1 MTRLRAPIRGWM
13 IVCLTKEVEPHEV
26 PLCDFKHLSEELQ
39 PGDVVLVEGRTRVG
53 GIIKLITQSAWT
65 HAALYL
71 GRLHDI
77 EDRTLRNLV
86 VQHYQRDHSEQLLL
100 EALIGQGTRI
110 SPLTRYANDHLRIC
124 RPHGLSRGDAQ
135 QVIGYAIRR
144 LGSDY
149 DVRQLLDLA
158 RFFLPWGIVPRR
170 WRSSLFQVN
179 AGGVTRTVC
188 AGLIAESFGAVDFP
202 ILPFID
208 RHADGTLRFF
218 QRNPRL
224 FTPRDFDYSPYFDI
238 IKYPFLG
245 IDEIGLYRRLPW
257 CRTQVLLSDRSRSY
271 RAAVSAARM
280 TDHAG
285 RTSTGALP
293 CGCSETVPSRA
304 DIPLT
309 HAVATVTPAVAVPDP
324 MWQRLM
330 GQLSIDRRSLL
341 DNPKSGAFL
350 TQLRFRRPGS
360 HPGSGST
367 SLPRS
372 DAVIEKTGPE
382 PTTPG
387 FGMARA
393 KKAISTEGT

>member
-13 IVCLTKEVEPHEV
+13 IGWLTKEGEPHEV
-26 PLCDFKHLSEELQ
+26 PLCDFKRLSEELQ
-39 PGDVVLVEGRTRVG
+39 PGDVVLVEGRTRVS

-65 HAALYL
+65 HAALYI

-77 EDRTLRNLV
+77 EDRTLRNLA

-100 EALIGQGTRI
+100 EAVIGQGTRI
-110 SPLTRYANDHLRIC
+110 SPLSRYANDHLRIC

-135 QVIGYAIRR
+135 EVIGYAIRR

-170 WRSSLFQVN
+170 WRSSLFEVN

-188 AGLIAESFGAVDFP
+188 AGLIAESFAAVDFP

-208 RHADGTLRFF
+208 RRADGTLRFF
-218 QRNPRL
+218 KRNPRL

-257 CRTQVLLSDRSRSY
+257 CRTQVLMSDRSRSY
-271 RAAVSAARM
+271 RAAVSSARM
-280 TDHAG
+280 TDHTGRASAG
-285 RTSTGALP
+285 DLP
-293 CGCSETVPSRA
+293 CGCSETVASSEA
-304 DIPLT
+304 ISES
-309 HAVATVTPAVAVPDP
+309 VARPPTQSKPATQDATQDP
-324 MWQRLM
+324 MWQRLSA
-330 GQLSIDRRSLL
+330 QLSVDRSPTPSLSWT
-341 DNPKSGAFL
+341 P
-350 TQLRFRRPGS
+350 LRLRRPGS
-360 HPGSGST
+360 RTPTGLRPIIDHRDSHSTTPGSGT
-367 SLPRS
+367 TQPKA
-372 DAVIEKTGPE
+372 AV
-382 PTTPG
+382 
-387 FGMARA
+387 
-393 KKAISTEGT
+393 STEGS

>member
-1 MTRLRAPIRGWM
+1 MTRLRAPVRGWM
-13 IVCLTKEVEPHEV
+13 IGWLTKEGEPHEV
-26 PLCDFKHLSEELQ
+26 PLCDFQHLSEALQ

-65 HAALYL
+65 HAALYI

-100 EALIGQGTRI
+100 EALIGEGTRI
-110 SPLTRYANDHLRIC
+110 SPLARYANDHLRIC

-135 QVIGYAIRR
+135 RVIGYAIRR
-144 LGSDY
+144 LGSGY

-170 WRSSLFQVN
+170 WRSSLFQAN
-179 AGGVTRTVC
+179 AGGVTRNVC
-188 AGLIAESFGAVDFP
+188 AGLIAESFAAVDFP

-208 RHADGTLRFF
+208 RSASGTLRFF
-218 QRNPRL
+218 KRNPRL

-257 CRTQVLLSDRSRSY
+257 CRTEVLLNDRSRSY
-271 RAAVSAARM
+271 RAAASAAWVVGP
-280 TDHAG
+280 AG
-285 RTSTGALP
+285 RVTVGDLP
-293 CGCSETVPSRA
+293 CGCSETLGSADTLSLHPKDLKDTDIDPIRRRLRAQLSGGRSDRQSSRDVPS
-304 DIPLT
+304 
-309 HAVATVTPAVAVPDP
+309 PD
-324 MWQRLM
+324 R
-330 GQLSIDRRSLL
+330 
-341 DNPKSGAFL
+341 FL
-350 TQLRFRRPGS
+350 AQLRCLLPGS
-360 HPGSGST
+360 RSPSGPQAIIGNRH
-367 SLPRS
+367 L
-372 DAVIEKTGPE
+372 K

-387 FGMARA
+387 SEPA
-393 KKAISTEGT
+393 KPKAAVSTEDC

>member
-1 MTRLRAPIRGWM
+1 
-13 IVCLTKEVEPHEV
+13 
-26 PLCDFKHLSEELQ
+26 
-39 PGDVVLVEGRTRVG
+39 VLVEGRTRVG
-53 GIIKLITQSAWT
+53 GIIKLITQTAWT

-100 EALIGQGTRI
+100 EALVGEGTRI
-110 SPLTRYANDHLRIC
+110 SPLSRYAGDHLRIC

-135 QVIGYAIRR
+135 RVIGYAIRR

-188 AGLIAESFGAVDFP
+188 AGLIAESFAAVDFP

-208 RHADGTLRFF
+208 RSADGTLRFF
-218 QRNPRL
+218 KRNTRL

-245 IDEIGLYRRLPW
+245 IDDIGLYRSLPW
-257 CRTQVLLSDRSRSY
+257 CRTQILLNDRSRFY
-271 RAAVSAARM
+271 RAAASAAWIM
-280 TDHAG
+280 DHSG
-285 RTSTGALP
+285 RASGPDLP
-293 CGCSETVPSRA
+293 CGCSETLASLGGVPLNRTGGKDLPIGA
-304 DIPLT
+304 PAAPLWQRL
-309 HAVATVTPAVAVPDP
+309 P
-324 MWQRLM
+324 MWQRLAA
-330 GQLSIDRRSLL
+330 QLTIDRRTFHHNASL
-341 DNPKSGAFL
+341 GALFAS
-350 TQLRFRRPGS
+350 LRIKLPVSQPPRVP
-360 HPGSGST
+360 HST
-367 SLPRS
+367 IDQADSN
-372 DAVIEKTGPE
+372 

-387 FGMARA
+387 SDMTKPKEAV
-393 KKAISTEGT
+393 STEGF

>member
-1 MTRLRAPIRGWM
+1 MPRSTSGA
-13 IVCLTKEVEPHEV
+13 
-26 PLCDFKHLSEELQ
+26 
-39 PGDVVLVEGRTRVG
+39 
-53 GIIKLITQSAWT
+53 
-65 HAALYL
+65 
-71 GRLHDI
+71 LHDI

-100 EALIGQGTRI
+100 EALIGEGTRI
-110 SPLTRYANDHLRIC
+110 SPLSRYAHDHLRIC

-135 QVIGYAIRR
+135 RVIGYAIRR

-170 WRSSLFQVN
+170 WRSSLFQAN

-208 RHADGTLRFF
+208 RRADGTLRFF
-218 QRNPRL
+218 KRNPRL

-271 RAAVSAARM
+271 RAAVSAAWM
-280 TDHAG
+280 TDPTGRAAAASCLAG
-285 RTSTGALP
+285 ARRRSSRRHPLNPKARRRRRTGD
-293 CGCSETVPSRA
+293 R
-304 DIPLT
+304 
-309 HAVATVTPAVAVPDP
+309 DP
-324 MWQRLM
+324 MWLRWLA
-330 GQLSIDRRSLL
+330 QLSVDRRRAPTARQAHSSAPCGPGYRDRRSAKRLHTVIE
-341 DNPKSGAFL
+341 NRTPPIRPHRAPAWRSP
-350 TQLRFRRPGS
+350 RRPS
-360 HPGSGST
+360 R
-367 SLPRS
+367 PR
-372 DAVIEKTGPE
+372 DLT
-382 PTTPG
+382 
-387 FGMARA
+387 
-393 KKAISTEGT
+393 

>member
-1 MTRLRAPIRGWM
+1 MIGW
-13 IVCLTKEVEPHEV
+13 LTKEGEPHEV
-26 PLCDFKHLSEELQ
+26 PLCDFKRLSEELQ
-39 PGDVVLVEGRTRVG
+39 PGDVLLVEGRTRVA

-110 SPLTRYANDHLRIC
+110 SPLSRYANDHLRIC

-135 QVIGYAIRR
+135 EVIAYAVRR

-158 RFFLPWGIVPRR
+158 RFFLPWSIVPRR
-170 WRSSLFQVN
+170 WRSSLFQAN

-208 RHADGTLRFF
+208 RRADGTIRFF
-218 QRNPRL
+218 KRNPRL

-245 IDEIGLYRRLPW
+245 IDEIGLYRLLPW
-257 CRTQVLLSDRSRSY
+257 CRTQVLLSDGSRFY
-271 RAAVSAARM
+271 RAAVSSARM

-285 RTSTGALP
+285 RASAGDLR
-293 CGCSETVPSRA
+293 CGCSETAASSDALSVSVEGPPASTTA
-304 DIPLT
+304 PQD
-309 HAVATVTPAVAVPDP
+309 ATQDP
-324 MWQRLM
+324 MWQRVLA
-330 GQLSIDRRSLL
+330 QLSIDRGIAHDRPTPSLSR
-341 DNPKSGAFL
+341 PP
-350 TQLRFRRPGS
+350 LRLRRPGS
-360 HPGSGST
+360 RSQTRLHPVIDNPDSHRTTPGSG
-367 SLPRS
+367 
-372 DAVIEKTGPE
+372 
-382 PTTPG
+382 TTQP
-387 FGMARA
+387 
-393 KKAISTEGT
+393 KEAISTEGS

>member
-13 IVCLTKEVEPHEV
+13 IGWLTKEGEPHEV
-26 PLCDFKHLSEELQ
+26 PLCDFKRLSEELQ

-65 HAALYL
+65 HAALYI

-77 EDRTLRNLV
+77 EDRALRNLV

-100 EALIGQGTRI
+100 EALIGEGTRI
-110 SPLTRYANDHLRIC
+110 SPLSRYANDHLRIC

-135 QVIGYAIRR
+135 RVVGYAIRR
-144 LGSDY
+144 LGSGY

-188 AGLIAESFGAVDFP
+188 AGLIAESFAAVDFP

-208 RHADGTLRFF
+208 RSADGTLRFF
-218 QRNPRL
+218 KRNTRL

-245 IDEIGLYRRLPW
+245 IEDTGLYRRLPW
-257 CRTQVLLSDRSRSY
+257 CKTQVLLNDRGRSY
-271 RAAVSAARM
+271 RAAASAAWM
-280 TDHAG
+280 TDHSG
-285 RTSTGALP
+285 RASRPDLR
-293 CGCSETVPSRA
+293 CVCSETIASPGDSPINRTGGKDVPRDA
-304 DIPLT
+304 AAEPR
-309 HAVATVTPAVAVPDP
+309 
-324 MWQRLM
+324 WQRLTAL
-330 GQLSIDRRSLL
+330 LSIDRRTAHHS
-341 DNPKSGAFL
+341 SGLSAFL
-350 TQLRFRRPGS
+350 APLRLRL
-360 HPGSGST
+360 PGSG
-367 SLPRS
+367 PP
-372 DAVIEKTGPE
+372 TGPHLAIDHADFN

-387 FGMARA
+387 SA
-393 KKAISTEGT
+393 KTTPKEAISTEGS

>member
-1 MTRLRAPIRGWM
+1 MKRLRALVRGWM
-13 IVCLTKEVEPHEV
+13 IGWLTKEGEPHEV
-26 PLCDFKHLSEELQ
+26 PLCDFKRLSEELQ

-53 GIIKLITQSAWT
+53 GIIKLITQTAWT
-65 HAALYL
+65 HAALYV

-100 EALIGQGTRI
+100 EALVGEGTRI
-110 SPLTRYANDHLRIC
+110 SPLSRYAGDHLRIC

-135 QVIGYAIRR
+135 RVIGYAIRR

-188 AGLIAESFGAVDFP
+188 AGLIAESFTEVDFP

-208 RHADGTLRFF
+208 RSADGTVRFF
-218 QRNPRL
+218 KRNTRL

-245 IDEIGLYRRLPW
+245 IDDIGLYRRLPW
-257 CRTQVLLSDRSRSY
+257 CRAQVLLNDRGRSY
-271 RAAVSAARM
+271 RAAASAAWM
-280 TDHAG
+280 TDHRG
-285 RTSTGALP
+285 RASSAALP
-293 CGCSETVPSRA
+293 CGCSGTVASPDDMPLSADSARA
-304 DIPLT
+304 APKT
-309 HAVATVTPAVAVPDP
+309 ATADAI
-324 MWQRLM
+324 WQRLLA
-330 GQLSIDRRSLL
+330 QLSLDRGIAHDRPTTGLL
-341 DNPKSGAFL
+341 WAPSRL
-350 TQLRFRRPGS
+350 RRPGS
-360 HPGSGST
+360 RPPTARRPIIDHTDSH
-367 SLPRS
+367 
-372 DAVIEKTGPE
+372 

-387 FGMARA
+387 SDTTKPKEAV
-393 KKAISTEGT
+393 STEGF